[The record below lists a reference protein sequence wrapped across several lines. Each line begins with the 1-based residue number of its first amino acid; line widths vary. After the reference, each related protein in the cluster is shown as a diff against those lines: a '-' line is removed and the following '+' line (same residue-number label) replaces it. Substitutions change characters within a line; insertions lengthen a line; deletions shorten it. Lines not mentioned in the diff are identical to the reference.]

1 MSGRRQADR
10 LAELA
15 GRLSDR
21 DQAIVADMV
30 RLRFV
35 TSGQVMRLHFAAI
48 EQAATRTRR
57 TQRSLR
63 CLVQLGLLLRLRRRV
78 GGVRAGSASLTFA
91 PTAEAIRLVSYM
103 AGGGVPAARQVVE
116 PGHSFV
122 DHTVAVNELYV
133 RLIEAA
139 RLGECELLD
148 HQAEPDCWR
157 RFLGS
162 GGQTLSLRPDA
173 FVAIGVAELEQRSFI
188 EVDRDT
194 QGASALRRKLACY
207 VAYWRSGAEQ
217 QRHQVFPRVIWQA
230 ERPRRRQVIADL
242 ITELPEPAGRLFV
255 VTGQDSTVE
264 ALRGQPAASGGDR

>member
-21 DQAIVADMV
+21 DQAIIADVV

-35 TSGQVMRLHFAAI
+35 TSGQLMRLHFFAI

-63 CLVQLGLLLRLRRRV
+63 GLVEHGLLLGLRRRV
-78 GGVRAGSASLTFA
+78 GGVRAGSASYTFA
-91 PTAEAIRLVSYM
+91 PTAEAIRLVGYL

-116 PGHSFV
+116 PGHGFV

-133 RLIEAA
+133 RLIQASC
-139 RLGECELLD
+139 LGECELLD

-157 RFLGS
+157 RFLGP
-162 GGQTLSLRPDA
+162 GGQPLSLRPDA
-173 FVAIGVAELEQRSFI
+173 FVAVGVGALEQRSFI

-217 QRHQVFPRVIWQA
+217 QRYEVFPRVIWQA
-230 ERPRRRQVIADL
+230 ERLRRRQVIADL
-242 ITELPEPAGRLFV
+242 ITELSEPASRLFV
-255 VTGQDSTVE
+255 VTGQDTTLD
-264 ALRGQPAASGGDR
+264 ALRGQPAEGADR